1 MSLTEKKF
9 KVFYTEQNDYREVS
23 FVPEMVGGKEVY
35 NVKNSLGKH
44 CGYVTEAFLDAL
56 IRISDNKDAHLTNNF
71 MIRGLED
78 EKKYINY
85 LGRRIILDAPG
96 LIDMLFCKFVN
107 LRPTVYFDDTDV
119 EPLTVIVNSKFDIK
133 NSNSV
138 LDIKTN
144 NNMIDVGSLKIYNV
158 GKDINTINLW
168 KISGEN
174 TNGERATIDL
184 NLATNRVGNLN
195 IDGFYGES
203 AFGGPYLKLKC
214 TNEEVAPDVTI
225 LGYTIDGNT
234 NDKSEAGY
242 IHFETAGEFAAREGR
257 AYMPKTYAFNGKEP
271 SRIVSKKDGI
281 FLMNSNIT
289 LKSEDD
295 LNPVSLVTNGKILLK
310 ETDAVLTGKN
320 DIDGIFRCDPT
331 AKQTRKSSVWMR
343 DVASESGIY
352 LKSKNSSECIFR
364 LGNSYLSNGE
374 KDIVMKGEVSLVGVR
389 LNNEIKFKELTLENV
404 NIRYSILNN
413 ISDLKN
419 AKISNSEV
427 ENFNLTNKSK
437 DTQSFCFGL
446 GTIGYNDINEFY
458 SPKEGA
464 DIDKT
469 IYSSIKN
476 TSVTLWEGDWF
487 HDKVGKKVYISNT
500 IIEGDC
506 TIETKYGNRNKA
518 IPITIENSSLSRGYF
533 SFGKDDNKPISII
546 NSEIAYNVEAINLEL
561 IKTSAI
567 KGPVRFNGVTTIED
581 AMIDKVNFKDGKVTS
596 IVGGNYVSNGETI
609 DGSSYVLNSEN
620 TKAGKITEDLELL

>member
-1 MSLTEKKF
+1 MSLKQKKF
-9 KVFYTEQNDYREVS
+9 QVFDIETKDYDDVH
-23 FVPEMVGGKEVY
+23 FIPAIVDDKEVY
-35 NVKNSLGKH
+35 EVKNSSNIH
-44 CGYVTEAFLDAL
+44 CGYVTEAFLEAL
-56 IRISDNKDAHLTNNF
+56 TKVNDEEGRVNRNFVVRQTQEWAGDLTLSKGGD
-71 MIRGLED
+71 ITLLTR
-78 EKKYINY
+78 K
-85 LGRRIILDAPG
+85 IILDAPKDPSKILVQG
-96 LIDMLFCKFVN
+96 IV
-107 LRPTVYFDDTDV
+107 LRPTIYP
-119 EPLTVIVNSKFDIK
+119 EEMENKALTIATSSFRIM
-133 NSNSV
+133 SPFCP
-138 LDIKTN
+138 LDIKVN
-144 NNMIDVGSLKIYNV
+144 HDSLEAEAFSIVRVGGTADKSV
-158 GKDINTINLW
+158 
-168 KISGEN
+168 
-174 TNGERATIDL
+174 TIDL
-184 NLATNRVGNLN
+184 DLATNRVGDLN

-214 TNEEVAPDVTI
+214 TNEEVAPDITI

-257 AYMPKTYAFNGKEP
+257 AYIPKSYGFNGKEP

-289 LKSEDD
+289 LKSDDD
-295 LNPVSLVTNGKILLK
+295 LSPVSLVTNGKILLK
-310 ETDAVLTGKN
+310 ETDVVLTGKS

-389 LNNEIKFKELTLENV
+389 LNNEIKSKELTLENV
-404 NIRYSILNN
+404 NIRYSILKN

-427 ENFNLTNKSK
+427 ENFNLINKSK
-437 DTQSFCFGL
+437 NTDSFCFGL

-476 TSVTLWEGDWF
+476 TKITLWEGDWF
-487 HDKVGKKVYISNT
+487 HDKVGKGLDISNSV
-500 IIEGDC
+500 IEGNY
-506 TIETKYGNRNKA
+506 TIETIYRNRNKA
-518 IPITIENSSLSRGYF
+518 LPINIENSSLTRGALYIEKDF
-533 SFGKDDNKPISII
+533 SIDDKPISII
-546 NSEIAYNVEAINLEL
+546 NSDIDYNVAAINLDL
-561 IKTSAI
+561 IEASVIRGA
-567 KGPVRFNGVTTIED
+567 VRFNGVREIRD
-581 AMIDKVNFKDGKVTS
+581 AMIDQVNFEDSKINKIEGGSYLANGKT
-596 IVGGNYVSNGETI
+596 ING
-609 DGSSYVLNSEN
+609 SEN
-620 TKAGKITEDLELL
+620 TKTGKVTEELELL

>member
-1 MSLTEKKF
+1 MSLKQQTF
-9 KVFYTEQNDYREVS
+9 KVNNIETKDYDDVH
-23 FVPEMVGGKEVY
+23 FIPAIVDGKEVY
-35 NVKNSLGKH
+35 EVKNSSNIH
-44 CGYVTEAFLDAL
+44 CGYVTEAFLEAL
-56 IRISDNKDAHLTNNF
+56 TKVNDEEGRVNRNFVVRQTQVWAGDLTLSKGGD
-71 MIRGLED
+71 ITLLSR
-78 EKKYINY
+78 K
-85 LGRRIILDAPG
+85 IILDAPKDPSKILVQG
-96 LIDMLFCKFVN
+96 IV
-107 LRPTVYFDDTDV
+107 LRPTIYP
-119 EPLTVIVNSKFDIK
+119 EEMENKALTIATNGCFRIMSPFCP
-133 NSNSV
+133 
-138 LDIKTN
+138 LDIKVN
-144 NNMIDVGSLKIYNV
+144 YDSIEAEAFSIVRVGGTADKSV
-158 GKDINTINLW
+158 
-168 KISGEN
+168 
-174 TNGERATIDL
+174 TIDL
-184 NLATNRVGNLN
+184 GLATNRVGDLN

-214 TNEEVAPDVTI
+214 TNEEVAPDITI

-257 AYMPKTYAFNGKEP
+257 AYIPKSYGFNGKEP
-271 SRIVSKKDGI
+271 SKIVSKKDGI

-289 LKSEDD
+289 LKSDDD
-295 LNPVSLVTNGKILLK
+295 LSPVSLVTNGKILLK
-310 ETDAVLTGKN
+310 ETDMVLTGKS

-389 LNNEIKFKELTLENV
+389 LNNEIKSKELTLENV

-427 ENFNLTNKSK
+427 ENLTLINKSK

-476 TSVTLWEGDWF
+476 TKITLWEGDWF
-487 HDKVGKKVYISNT
+487 HDKVGKGLYISNSV
-500 IIEGDC
+500 IEGDY
-506 TIETKYGNRNKA
+506 TIETKYRNRNKTV
-518 IPITIENSSLSRGYF
+518 PINIENSSLARGFLYIEKDF
-533 SFGKDDNKPISII
+533 SVDDKPLFII
-546 NSEIAYNVEAINLEL
+546 NSDIDYNVDAINLDL
-561 IKTSAI
+561 IEASVI
-567 KGPVRFNGVTTIED
+567 KGPVRFNGVREIKDT
-581 AMIDKVNFKDGKVTS
+581 MIDQVNFEDSKINKIEGGSYLANGK
-596 IVGGNYVSNGETI
+596 IIE
-609 DGSSYVLNSEN
+609 GSKN
-620 TKAGKITEDLELL
+620 TKTGKITEDLEIL

>member
-1 MSLTEKKF
+1 MSLEPKTF
-9 KVFYTEQNDYREVS
+9 KVNNIETKDYDDVH
-23 FVPEMVGGKEVY
+23 FIPAIVDGKEVY
-35 NVKNSLGKH
+35 EVKNSSNLH
-44 CGYVTEAFLDAL
+44 CGYVTEAFLEAL
-56 IRISDNKDAHLTNNF
+56 IKVSDEDGKLNQNFAVNNTQEWTGDVTLLS
-71 MIRGLED
+71 R
-78 EKKYINY
+78 K
-85 LGRRIILDAPG
+85 IILDAPKEPSKILVQG
-96 LIDMLFCKFVN
+96 VV
-107 LRPTVYFDDTDV
+107 LRPTIYP
-119 EPLTVIVNSKFDIK
+119 EEMENKALTIATNGCFRIMSPFCP
-133 NSNSV
+133 
-138 LDIKTN
+138 LDIKVN
-144 NNMIDVGSLKIYNV
+144 HNFIEAESFSIVRVGGTADKSV
-158 GKDINTINLW
+158 
-168 KISGEN
+168 
-174 TNGERATIDL
+174 TIDL
-184 NLATNRVGNLN
+184 DLATNKVGDLN

-203 AFGGPYLKLKC
+203 AFGGPYFKLKC
-214 TNEEVAPDVTI
+214 TNEEVAPDITI

-242 IHFETAGEFAAREGR
+242 IHFEAAGEFAAREGR
-257 AYMPKTYAFNGKEP
+257 AYIPKSYGLNGKEP

-289 LKSEDD
+289 LKSDDD
-295 LNPVSLVTNGKILLK
+295 LSPVSLIANGKILLK
-310 ETDAVLTGKN
+310 ETDMVLTGES

-364 LGNSYLSNGE
+364 LGNSYLNNGE
-374 KDIVMKGEVSLVGVR
+374 KDIVIKGESSLVGVR
-389 LNNEIKFKELTLENV
+389 LDNSMKSKELTLENV

-427 ENFNLTNKSK
+427 ENFSLTNKSK
-437 DTQSFCFGL
+437 NADSFCFGL

-476 TSVTLWEGDWF
+476 TSVTLWDGDWF

-533 SFGKDDNKPISII
+533 SFVKNDDKSISII
-546 NSEIAYNVEAINLEL
+546 NSEIAYNVDAINLDL
-561 IKTSAI
+561 IEASVI
-567 KGPVRFNGVTTIED
+567 KGPVRFNGVREIKD
-581 AMIDKVNFKDGKVTS
+581 AMIDQVNFEDSKINKIEGGSYLANGK
-596 IVGGNYVSNGETI
+596 TI
-609 DGSSYVLNSEN
+609 EGSEN
-620 TKAGKITEDLELL
+620 TKTGKITEDLELL

>member
-1 MSLTEKKF
+1 MSLEPKTF
-9 KVFYTEQNDYREVS
+9 KVNNIETKDYDDVH
-23 FVPEMVGGKEVY
+23 FIPAVVDDKEVY
-35 NVKNSLGKH
+35 EVKNSSNIH
-44 CGYVTEAFLDAL
+44 CGYVTEAFLEELTKLNDEEG
-56 IRISDNKDAHLTNNF
+56 RINRNFVVRQTQEWVGNLTLSKGGD
-71 MIRGLED
+71 ITLLTR
-78 EKKYINY
+78 K
-85 LGRRIILDAPG
+85 IILDAPKEPSKIIG
-96 LIDMLFCKFVN
+96 QGIV
-107 LRPTVYFDDTDV
+107 LRPTIYP
-119 EPLTVIVNSKFDIK
+119 EEIEKGNKALTIATSSFRVMSPFCP
-133 NSNSV
+133 
-138 LDIKTN
+138 LDIKVN
-144 NNMIDVGSLKIYNV
+144 HDSIEAESFSIVRVGGTADKSV
-158 GKDINTINLW
+158 
-168 KISGEN
+168 
-174 TNGERATIDL
+174 TIDL
-184 NLATNRVGNLN
+184 DLATNKVGDLN

-214 TNEEVAPDVTI
+214 TNEEVAPDITI

-257 AYMPKTYAFNGKEP
+257 AYMPKTYALNGKEP

-289 LKSEDD
+289 LKSDDD
-295 LNPVSLVTNGKILLK
+295 LSPVSLVTNGKILLK
-310 ETDAVLTGKN
+310 ETDMVLTGKS

-389 LNNEIKFKELTLENV
+389 LNNEIKSKELTLENV
-404 NIRYSILNN
+404 NIRYSILKN

-427 ENFNLTNKSK
+427 ENLTLTNKSK

-446 GTIGYNDINEFY
+446 GTTNYNDINEFY

-476 TSVTLWEGDWF
+476 TKVTLWEGDWF
-487 HDKVGKKVYISNT
+487 HDKVGKGLYISNSV
-500 IIEGDC
+500 IEGDY
-506 TIETKYGNRNKA
+506 TIETKYRNKNKA
-518 IPITIENSSLSRGYF
+518 VPINIENSSLARGFLYIEKDF
-533 SFGKDDNKPISII
+533 SVDDRPISII
-546 NSEIAYNVEAINLEL
+546 NSDIDYNVDAINLDL
-561 IKTSAI
+561 IEASVI
-567 KGPVRFNGVTTIED
+567 KGGVRFNGVREIKD
-581 AMIDKVNFKDGKVTS
+581 AMIDQVNFEDSKINKIEGGSYLANGKT
-596 IVGGNYVSNGETI
+596 ING
-609 DGSSYVLNSEN
+609 SEN
-620 TKAGKITEDLELL
+620 TKTGKVTEELELL

>member
-1 MSLTEKKF
+1 MSLEPKTF
-9 KVFYTEQNDYREVS
+9 KVNNIETKDYDDVH
-23 FVPEMVGGKEVY
+23 FIPAVVDDKEVY
-35 NVKNSLGKH
+35 EVKNSSNIH
-44 CGYVTEAFLDAL
+44 CGYVTEAFLEAL
-56 IRISDNKDAHLTNNF
+56 TKVNDDQGRVNRNFVVRQTQEWAGDLTLSKGGD
-71 MIRGLED
+71 ITLLSR
-78 EKKYINY
+78 K
-85 LGRRIILDAPG
+85 IILDAPKDPSKILVQG
-96 LIDMLFCKFVN
+96 VV
-107 LRPTVYFDDTDV
+107 LRPTIYPD
-119 EPLTVIVNSKFDIK
+119 EIENKALTIATNGCFRIMSPFCP
-133 NSNSV
+133 
-138 LDIKTN
+138 LDIKVN
-144 NNMIDVGSLKIYNV
+144 HDSLEAEAFSIVRVGGTADKSV
-158 GKDINTINLW
+158 
-168 KISGEN
+168 
-174 TNGERATIDL
+174 TIDL
-184 NLATNRVGNLN
+184 DLARNKVGDLN

-214 TNEEVAPDVTI
+214 TNEEVAPDITI

-257 AYMPKTYAFNGKEP
+257 AYIPKTYALNGKEP

-289 LKSEDD
+289 LKSDDD
-295 LNPVSLVTNGKILLK
+295 LSPVSLVTNGKILLK
-310 ETDAVLTGKN
+310 ETDMVLTGKS

-343 DVASESGIY
+343 DIASESGIY

-374 KDIVMKGEVSLVGVR
+374 KYIVIKGESSLVGVR
-389 LNNEIKFKELTLENV
+389 LDNSMKSKELTLENV

-427 ENFNLTNKSK
+427 ENFNLINKSK
-437 DTQSFCFGL
+437 NTDSFCFGL
-446 GTIGYNDINEFY
+446 GTIGYNDVNEFY

-476 TSVTLWEGDWF
+476 TSVTLWDGDWF

-506 TIETKYGNRNKA
+506 TIETKYRNRNKA

-546 NSEIAYNVEAINLEL
+546 NSEIAYNVEAINLDL
-561 IKTSAI
+561 IEASVI
-567 KGPVRFNGVTTIED
+567 KGPVRFNGVTEIKDT
-581 AMIDKVNFKDGKVTS
+581 MIDQVNFEDSKINK
-596 IVGGNYVSNGETI
+596 IEGGSYVSNGKTI
-609 DGSSYVLNSEN
+609 EGSEN
-620 TKAGKITEDLELL
+620 TKTGKITEDLEIL

>member
-9 KVFYTEQNDYREVS
+9 QVFDIEKKDHDDVH
-23 FVPEMVGGKEVY
+23 FIPAIVDGKEVY
-35 NVKNSLGKH
+35 EVKNSSNLH
-44 CGYVTEAFLDAL
+44 CGYVTEAFLEAL
-56 IRISDNKDAHLTNNF
+56 IKVSDEDGKLNQNFAVNNTQEWTGDVTLLS
-71 MIRGLED
+71 R
-78 EKKYINY
+78 K
-85 LGRRIILDAPG
+85 IILDAPKDPSKILVQG
-96 LIDMLFCKFVN
+96 IV
-107 LRPTVYFDDTDV
+107 LRPTIYP
-119 EPLTVIVNSKFDIK
+119 EEMENKALTIATNGCFRIMSPFCP
-133 NSNSV
+133 
-138 LDIKTN
+138 LDIKVN
-144 NNMIDVGSLKIYNV
+144 HNFIEAEAFSIVRVGGTADKSV
-158 GKDINTINLW
+158 
-168 KISGEN
+168 
-174 TNGERATIDL
+174 TIDL
-184 NLATNRVGNLN
+184 DLATNRVGDLN

-214 TNEEVAPDVTI
+214 TNEEVAPDITI

-257 AYMPKTYAFNGKEP
+257 AYIPKSYGLNGKEP
-271 SRIVSKKDGI
+271 SKIVSKKDGI

-289 LKSEDD
+289 LKSDDD
-295 LNPVSLVTNGKILLK
+295 LSPVSLVANGKILLK
-310 ETDAVLTGKN
+310 ETDAVLTGKS

-374 KDIVMKGEVSLVGVR
+374 KDIVIKGESSLVGVR
-389 LNNEIKFKELTLENV
+389 LDNSMNSKELTLENV

-427 ENFNLTNKSK
+427 ENFNLINKSK
-437 DTQSFCFGL
+437 NTDSFCFGL

-476 TSVTLWEGDWF
+476 TSVTLWDGDWF

-506 TIETKYGNRNKA
+506 TIETKCRNRNKA

-533 SFGKDDNKPISII
+533 SFGKDDDKPISIT
-546 NSEIAYNVEAINLEL
+546 NSEIAYNVNAINLDL
-561 IKTSAI
+561 IEASVI
-567 KGPVRFNGVTTIED
+567 KGPVRFNGVREIKD
-581 AMIDKVNFKDGKVTS
+581 AMIDQVNFEDSKINKIEGGSYLANGK
-596 IVGGNYVSNGETI
+596 TI
-609 DGSSYVLNSEN
+609 EGSEN
-620 TKAGKITEDLELL
+620 TKTGKITEDLEIL

>member
-1 MSLTEKKF
+1 MSLEPKTF
-9 KVFYTEQNDYREVS
+9 KVNNIETKDYDDVH
-23 FVPEMVGGKEVY
+23 FIPAIVDDKEVY
-35 NVKNSLGKH
+35 EVKNSSNIH
-44 CGYVTEAFLDAL
+44 CGYVTEAFLEAL
-56 IRISDNKDAHLTNNF
+56 TKVNDDQGRVNRNFVVRQTQEWAGDLTLLKGGD
-71 MIRGLED
+71 ITLLTR
-78 EKKYINY
+78 K
-85 LGRRIILDAPG
+85 IILDAPKDPSKILVQG
-96 LIDMLFCKFVN
+96 IV
-107 LRPTVYFDDTDV
+107 LRPTIYPEET
-119 EPLTVIVNSKFDIK
+119 ENKALTIATSCFRIM
-133 NSNSV
+133 SPFCP
-138 LDIKTN
+138 LDIKVN
-144 NNMIDVGSLKIYNV
+144 HDSLEAEAFSIVRVGGTADKSV
-158 GKDINTINLW
+158 
-168 KISGEN
+168 
-174 TNGERATIDL
+174 TIDL
-184 NLATNRVGNLN
+184 DLATNRVGDLN

-214 TNEEVAPDVTI
+214 TNEEVAPDINI

-257 AYMPKTYAFNGKEP
+257 AYIPKSYGLNGKEP

-289 LKSEDD
+289 LKSDDD
-295 LNPVSLVTNGKILLK
+295 LSPVSLVANGKILLK
-310 ETDAVLTGKN
+310 ETDMVLTGKS

-343 DVASESGIY
+343 DVVSESGIY

-374 KDIVMKGEVSLVGVR
+374 KDIVIKGESSLVGVR
-389 LNNEIKFKELTLENV
+389 LDNSMKSKELTLENV
-404 NIRYSILNN
+404 NIRYSILKN

-427 ENFNLTNKSK
+427 ENLTLTNKSK
-437 DTQSFCFGL
+437 DTQSFCFGF
-446 GTIGYNDINEFY
+446 GTVGYNDINEFY

-476 TSVTLWEGDWF
+476 TSVTLWDGDWF

-506 TIETKYGNRNKA
+506 TIETKCRNRNKA

-533 SFGKDDNKPISII
+533 SFGKDDDKPISIT
-546 NSEIAYNVEAINLEL
+546 NSEIAYNVNAINLDL
-561 IKTSAI
+561 IEASVI
-567 KGPVRFNGVTTIED
+567 KGPVRFNGVREIKD
-581 AMIDKVNFKDGKVTS
+581 AMIDQVNFEDSKINKIEGGSYLANGKTTDG
-596 IVGGNYVSNGETI
+596 
-609 DGSSYVLNSEN
+609 SEN
-620 TKAGKITEDLELL
+620 TKTGKVTEELELL

>member
-1 MSLTEKKF
+1 MSLEPKTF
-9 KVFYTEQNDYREVS
+9 KVNNIETKDYDDVH
-23 FVPEMVGGKEVY
+23 FIPAIVDDKEVY
-35 NVKNSLGKH
+35 EVKNSSNIH
-44 CGYVTEAFLDAL
+44 CGYVTEAFLEAL
-56 IRISDNKDAHLTNNF
+56 TKVNDDQGRVNRNF
-71 MIRGLED
+71 VVRQTQEWEGDITLSKGGDITLLSR
-78 EKKYINY
+78 K
-85 LGRRIILDAPG
+85 IILDAPKDPSKILVQG
-96 LIDMLFCKFVN
+96 IV
-107 LRPTVYFDDTDV
+107 LRPTIYP
-119 EPLTVIVNSKFDIK
+119 EEMENKALTIATSCFRIM
-133 NSNSV
+133 SPFCP
-138 LDIKTN
+138 LDIKVN
-144 NNMIDVGSLKIYNV
+144 HNFIEAEAFSIVRVGGTADKSV
-158 GKDINTINLW
+158 
-168 KISGEN
+168 
-174 TNGERATIDL
+174 TIDL
-184 NLATNRVGNLN
+184 DLATNRVGDLN

-214 TNEEVAPDVTI
+214 TNEEVAPDITI

-257 AYMPKTYAFNGKEP
+257 AYIPKSYGLNGKEP
-271 SRIVSKKDGI
+271 SKIVSKKDGI

-289 LKSEDD
+289 LKSDDD
-295 LNPVSLVTNGKILLK
+295 LSPVSLVTNGKILLK
-310 ETDAVLTGKN
+310 ETDMVLTGKS

-389 LNNEIKFKELTLENV
+389 LNNEIKSKELTLENV

-419 AKISNSEV
+419 AKIANSEV
-427 ENFNLTNKSK
+427 ENLTLTNKSK

-446 GTIGYNDINEFY
+446 GTTNYNDINEFY

-476 TSVTLWEGDWF
+476 TKITLWEGDWF
-487 HDKVGKKVYISNT
+487 YDKVGKGLNISNSV
-500 IIEGDC
+500 IEGNY
-506 TIETKYGNRNKA
+506 TIETIYRNRNKTV
-518 IPITIENSSLSRGYF
+518 PINIENSSLARGFLYIEKDF
-533 SFGKDDNKPISII
+533 SVDDKPISII
-546 NSEIAYNVEAINLEL
+546 NSDIDYNVDAINLDL
-561 IKTSAI
+561 IEASVI
-567 KGPVRFNGVTTIED
+567 KGAVRFNGVREIRD
-581 AMIDKVNFKDGKVTS
+581 AMIDQVNFEDSKINKIEGGSYLANGKTINGSENIKTGKVT
-596 IVGGNYVSNGETI
+596 E
-609 DGSSYVLNSEN
+609 E
-620 TKAGKITEDLELL
+620 LELL

>member
-1 MSLTEKKF
+1 MSLEPKTF
-9 KVFYTEQNDYREVS
+9 KVSNIETKDYDDVH
-23 FVPEMVGGKEVY
+23 FIPAIVDDKEVY
-35 NVKNSLGKH
+35 EVKNSSNIH
-44 CGYVTEAFLDAL
+44 CGYVTEAFLGAL
-56 IRISDNKDAHLTNNF
+56 TKVNDEEGRVNRNFVVRQTQEWAGNLTLSKGGD
-71 MIRGLED
+71 ITLLSR
-78 EKKYINY
+78 K
-85 LGRRIILDAPG
+85 IILDAPKEPG
-96 LIDMLFCKFVN
+96 KILVQGIV
-107 LRPTVYFDDTDV
+107 LRPTIYP
-119 EPLTVIVNSKFDIK
+119 EEIEKGNKALTIATSSFRAM
-133 NSNSV
+133 SPFCP
-138 LDIKTN
+138 LDIKVNHDSIEAESFSIVRIGGTA
-144 NNMIDVGSLKIYNV
+144 DKSV
-158 GKDINTINLW
+158 
-168 KISGEN
+168 
-174 TNGERATIDL
+174 TIDL
-184 NLATNRVGNLN
+184 NLATNRVGDLN

-214 TNEEVAPDVTI
+214 TNKEVTPDITI

-257 AYMPKTYAFNGKEP
+257 AYMPKRYGLNDKEP
-271 SRIVSKKDGI
+271 SKIVSKKDGI

-295 LNPVSLVTNGKILLK
+295 LSPVSLVTNGKILLK
-310 ETDAVLTGKN
+310 ETDMVLTGKS

-374 KDIVMKGEVSLVGVR
+374 KDIIIKGESSLVGVR
-389 LNNEIKFKELTLENV
+389 LDNSMKSKELTLENV

-419 AKISNSEV
+419 TKISNSEV
-427 ENFNLTNKSK
+427 ENLTLTNKSK

-446 GTIGYNDINEFY
+446 GTTNYNDINEFY

-476 TSVTLWEGDWF
+476 TKITLWEGDWF
-487 HDKVGKKVYISNT
+487 HDKVGKGLYISNSV
-500 IIEGDC
+500 IEGDY
-506 TIETKYGNRNKA
+506 TIETKYRNRNKA
-518 IPITIENSSLSRGYF
+518 VPINIENSSLARGFLYIEKDF
-533 SFGKDDNKPISII
+533 SVDDKPISII
-546 NSEIAYNVEAINLEL
+546 NSDIDYNVDAINLDL
-561 IKTSAI
+561 IEASVI
-567 KGPVRFNGVTTIED
+567 KGPVRFNGVREIRD
-581 AMIDKVNFKDGKVTS
+581 AMIDQVNFEDSKINKIEGGSYLANGKT
-596 IVGGNYVSNGETI
+596 ING
-609 DGSSYVLNSEN
+609 SEN
-620 TKAGKITEDLELL
+620 TKTGKVTEELELL

>member
-1 MSLTEKKF
+1 MSLEPKTF
-9 KVFYTEQNDYREVS
+9 KVNNIETKDYDDVH
-23 FVPEMVGGKEVY
+23 FIPAIVDDKEVY
-35 NVKNSLGKH
+35 EVKNSSNIH
-44 CGYVTEAFLDAL
+44 CGYVTEAFLEAL
-56 IRISDNKDAHLTNNF
+56 TKVNDEEGRVNRNFVVRQTQEWAGNLTLSKGGD
-71 MIRGLED
+71 ITLLTR
-78 EKKYINY
+78 K
-85 LGRRIILDAPG
+85 IILDAPKDPSKILVQG
-96 LIDMLFCKFVN
+96 IV
-107 LRPTVYFDDTDV
+107 LRPTIYP
-119 EPLTVIVNSKFDIK
+119 EEMENKALTIATSCFRIM
-133 NSNSV
+133 SPFCP
-138 LDIKTN
+138 LDIKANHDFIEAESFSIVRIGGTA
-144 NNMIDVGSLKIYNV
+144 DKSV
-158 GKDINTINLW
+158 
-168 KISGEN
+168 
-174 TNGERATIDL
+174 TIDL
-184 NLATNRVGNLN
+184 DLATNRVGDLN

-214 TNEEVAPDVTI
+214 TNEEVAPDITI

-257 AYMPKTYAFNGKEP
+257 AYMPKSYGLNDKEP

-295 LNPVSLVTNGKILLK
+295 LSPVSLVTNGKILLK
-310 ETDAVLTGKN
+310 ETDMVLTGKS

-374 KDIVMKGEVSLVGVR
+374 KDIVIKGESSLVGVR
-389 LNNEIKFKELTLENV
+389 LDNEIKSKELTLENV
-404 NIRYSILNN
+404 NIRYSILKN

-419 AKISNSEV
+419 AKIANSEV
-427 ENFNLTNKSK
+427 ENFNLINKSK
-437 DTQSFCFGL
+437 NTDSFCFGL

-464 DIDKT
+464 DTDKT

-476 TSVTLWEGDWF
+476 TSVTLWDGDWF

-533 SFGKDDNKPISII
+533 YFGKDDNKPISII
-546 NSEIAYNVEAINLEL
+546 NSEIAYNVEAINLDL
-561 IKTSAI
+561 IEASVI
-567 KGPVRFNGVTTIED
+567 KGPVRFNGVREIKDT
-581 AMIDKVNFKDGKVTS
+581 MIDQVNFEDSKINK
-596 IVGGNYVSNGETI
+596 IEGGSYLSNGKIIE
-609 DGSSYVLNSEN
+609 GSEN
-620 TKAGKITEDLELL
+620 TKTGKITEDLELL

>member
-1 MSLTEKKF
+1 MSLEPKTF
-9 KVFYTEQNDYREVS
+9 KVNNIETKDYNDVH
-23 FVPEMVGGKEVY
+23 FIPAVVDDKEVY
-35 NVKNSLGKH
+35 EVKNSSNIH
-44 CGYVTEAFLDAL
+44 CGYVTEAFLEAL
-56 IRISDNKDAHLTNNF
+56 TKVNDDQGRVNRNFVVRQTQEWAGDLTLSKGGD
-71 MIRGLED
+71 ITLLTR
-78 EKKYINY
+78 K
-85 LGRRIILDAPG
+85 IILDAPKEPG
-96 LIDMLFCKFVN
+96 KILVQGIV
-107 LRPTVYFDDTDV
+107 LRPTIYP
-119 EPLTVIVNSKFDIK
+119 EEIENKALTIATSCFRIM
-133 NSNSV
+133 SPFCP
-138 LDIKTN
+138 LDIKVN
-144 NNMIDVGSLKIYNV
+144 HDSLEAEAFSIVRVGGTADKSV
-158 GKDINTINLW
+158 
-168 KISGEN
+168 
-174 TNGERATIDL
+174 TIDL
-184 NLATNRVGNLN
+184 DLATNKVGDLN

-203 AFGGPYLKLKC
+203 SFGGPYLKLKC
-214 TNEEVAPDVTI
+214 INEEVAPDITI

-257 AYMPKTYAFNGKEP
+257 AYIPKSYGLNGKEP
-271 SRIVSKKDGI
+271 SKIVSKKDGI

-289 LKSEDD
+289 LKSDDD
-295 LNPVSLVTNGKILLK
+295 LSPVSLVTNGKILLK

-331 AKQTRKSSVWMR
+331 ANQTRKSSVWMR

-389 LNNEIKFKELTLENV
+389 LNNEIKSKELTLENV
-404 NIRYSILNN
+404 NIRYSILKN

-427 ENFNLTNKSK
+427 ENLTLTNKSK

-446 GTIGYNDINEFY
+446 GTTNYNDINEFY

-469 IYSSIKN
+469 IYSSMKN
-476 TSVTLWEGDWF
+476 TSVTLWDGDWF

-506 TIETKYGNRNKA
+506 TIETKYRNRNKA

-546 NSEIAYNVEAINLEL
+546 NSEIAYNVDAINLDL
-561 IKTSAI
+561 IEASVI
-567 KGPVRFNGVTTIED
+567 KGPVRFNGVREIKD
-581 AMIDKVNFKDGKVTS
+581 AMIDQVNFEDSKINK
-596 IVGGNYVSNGETI
+596 IEGGSYLSNGQNT
-609 DGSSYVLNSEN
+609 DGSSYAINGEN

>member
-1 MSLTEKKF
+1 MSLEPKTF
-9 KVFYTEQNDYREVS
+9 KVNNIETKDYDDVH
-23 FVPEMVGGKEVY
+23 FVPAIVDSKEVY
-35 NVKNSLGKH
+35 EVKNSSNIH
-44 CGYVTEAFLDAL
+44 CGYVTEAFLEAL
-56 IRISDNKDAHLTNNF
+56 TKVNDDQGRVNRNFVVRQTQEWAGDLTLSKGGD
-71 MIRGLED
+71 ITLLSR
-78 EKKYINY
+78 K
-85 LGRRIILDAPG
+85 IILDAPKDPSKILVQG
-96 LIDMLFCKFVN
+96 VV
-107 LRPTVYFDDTDV
+107 LRPTIYP
-119 EPLTVIVNSKFDIK
+119 EEIEKGNKALTIATSSFRVMSPFCP
-133 NSNSV
+133 
-138 LDIKTN
+138 LDIKVN
-144 NNMIDVGSLKIYNV
+144 HDSIEAESFSIVRVGGTADKSV
-158 GKDINTINLW
+158 
-168 KISGEN
+168 
-174 TNGERATIDL
+174 TIDL
-184 NLATNRVGNLN
+184 DLATNRVGDLN

-214 TNEEVAPDVTI
+214 TNEEVAPDITI

-257 AYMPKTYAFNGKEP
+257 AYIPKSYGLNGKEP

-289 LKSEDD
+289 LKSDDD
-295 LNPVSLVTNGKILLK
+295 LSPVSLVTNGKILLK
-310 ETDAVLTGKN
+310 ETDMVLTGKS

-389 LNNEIKFKELTLENV
+389 LNNEIKSKELTLENV
-404 NIRYSILNN
+404 NIRYSILKN

-427 ENFNLTNKSK
+427 ENLTLTNKSK

-446 GTIGYNDINEFY
+446 GTTNYNDINEFY

-476 TSVTLWEGDWF
+476 TKITLWEGDWF
-487 HDKVGKKVYISNT
+487 HDKVGKGLDISNSV
-500 IIEGDC
+500 IEGNY
-506 TIETKYGNRNKA
+506 TIETIYRNRNKTV
-518 IPITIENSSLSRGYF
+518 PINIENSSLTRGALYIEKDF
-533 SFGKDDNKPISII
+533 SVDDKPISII
-546 NSEIAYNVEAINLEL
+546 NSDIDYNVAAINLDL
-561 IKTSAI
+561 IEASVI
-567 KGPVRFNGVTTIED
+567 KGGVRFNGVREIKDTMIDQVNFEDSKINKIEGGSYLAHGKTIE
-581 AMIDKVNFKDGKVTS
+581 G
-596 IVGGNYVSNGETI
+596 
-609 DGSSYVLNSEN
+609 SEN
-620 TKAGKITEDLELL
+620 TKTGKVTEELELL

>member
-1 MSLTEKKF
+1 MSLEPKTF
-9 KVFYTEQNDYREVS
+9 KVNNIETKDYDDVH
-23 FVPEMVGGKEVY
+23 FIPAIVDDKEVY
-35 NVKNSLGKH
+35 EVKNSSNIH
-44 CGYVTEAFLDAL
+44 CGYVTEAFLEAL
-56 IRISDNKDAHLTNNF
+56 TKVNDEEGRVNRNFVVRQTQVWAGDLTLSKGGD
-71 MIRGLED
+71 ITLLSR
-78 EKKYINY
+78 K
-85 LGRRIILDAPG
+85 IILDAPKDPSKILVQG
-96 LIDMLFCKFVN
+96 IV
-107 LRPTVYFDDTDV
+107 LRPTIYPD
-119 EPLTVIVNSKFDIK
+119 EIEKGNKALTIATNGCFRIMSPFCP
-133 NSNSV
+133 
-138 LDIKTN
+138 LDIKVN
-144 NNMIDVGSLKIYNV
+144 YDSIEAESFSIVRVGGTADKSV
-158 GKDINTINLW
+158 
-168 KISGEN
+168 
-174 TNGERATIDL
+174 TIDL
-184 NLATNRVGNLN
+184 DLATNRVGDLN

-203 AFGGPYLKLKC
+203 AFGGPYFKLKC
-214 TNEEVAPDVTI
+214 TNEEVAPDITI

-257 AYMPKTYAFNGKEP
+257 AYIPKTYALNGKEP

-289 LKSEDD
+289 LKSDDD
-295 LNPVSLVTNGKILLK
+295 LSPVSLVTNGKILLK
-310 ETDAVLTGKN
+310 ETDMVLTGKS

-343 DVASESGIY
+343 DIASESGIY

-374 KDIVMKGEVSLVGVR
+374 KDIVIKGESSLVGVR
-389 LNNEIKFKELTLENV
+389 LDNSMKSKELTLENV

-427 ENFNLTNKSK
+427 ENFSLTNKSK
-437 DTQSFCFGL
+437 NTDSFCFGL
-446 GTIGYNDINEFY
+446 GTVGYNDVNEFY

-476 TSVTLWEGDWF
+476 TSVTLWDGDWF

-506 TIETKYGNRNKA
+506 TIETKCRNRNKA

-533 SFGKDDNKPISII
+533 SFGKDDDKPISIT
-546 NSEIAYNVEAINLEL
+546 NSEIAYNVDAINLDL
-561 IKTSAI
+561 IEASVI
-567 KGPVRFNGVTTIED
+567 KGPVRFNGVTEIKNT
-581 AMIDKVNFKDGKVTS
+581 MIDQVNFEDSKINKIEGGSYLANGK
-596 IVGGNYVSNGETI
+596 IIEG
-609 DGSSYVLNSEN
+609 SEN
-620 TKAGKITEDLELL
+620 TKTGKVTKDLELL

>member
-1 MSLTEKKF
+1 MSLKQQTFKVNNIEKK
-9 KVFYTEQNDYREVS
+9 DYDDVH
-23 FVPEMVGGKEVY
+23 FIPAVVDDKEVY
-35 NVKNSLGKH
+35 EVKNSSNIH
-44 CGYVTEAFLDAL
+44 CGYVTEAFLEAL
-56 IRISDNKDAHLTNNF
+56 TKVNDEEGRVNRNFVVRQTQEWAGDLTLSKGGD
-71 MIRGLED
+71 ITLLTR
-78 EKKYINY
+78 K
-85 LGRRIILDAPG
+85 IILDAPKDPSKILVQG
-96 LIDMLFCKFVN
+96 IV
-107 LRPTVYFDDTDV
+107 LRPTIYP
-119 EPLTVIVNSKFDIK
+119 EEMENKALTIATSSFRIM
-133 NSNSV
+133 SPFCP
-138 LDIKTN
+138 LDIKVN
-144 NNMIDVGSLKIYNV
+144 HDSLEAEAFSIVRVGGTADKSV
-158 GKDINTINLW
+158 
-168 KISGEN
+168 
-174 TNGERATIDL
+174 TIDL
-184 NLATNRVGNLN
+184 DLATNRVGNLN

-214 TNEEVAPDVTI
+214 TNEEATPDITI

-257 AYMPKTYAFNGKEP
+257 AYMPKTYALNGKEP
-271 SRIVSKKDGI
+271 SRIASKKDGI

-295 LNPVSLVTNGKILLK
+295 LSPVSLVVNGKILLK
-310 ETDAVLTGKN
+310 KTDMVLTGKS

-343 DVASESGIY
+343 DVVSESGIY

-364 LGNSYLSNGE
+364 LGDSFLSNGE
-374 KDIVMKGEVSLVGVR
+374 KDIVIKGESSLVGVR
-389 LNNEIKFKELTLENV
+389 LDNSMKSKELTLENV

-419 AKISNSEV
+419 TKIANSEV
-427 ENFNLTNKSK
+427 ENFNLINKSK
-437 DTQSFCFGL
+437 NTDSFCFGL

-476 TSVTLWEGDWF
+476 TSVTLWDGDWF

-567 KGPVRFNGVTTIED
+567 KGPVRFNGVTEIKDT
-581 AMIDKVNFKDGKVTS
+581 MIDQVNFEDSKINKIEGGSYLANGK
-596 IVGGNYVSNGETI
+596 TI
-609 DGSSYVLNSEN
+609 DGSEN
-620 TKAGKITEDLELL
+620 TKTGKVTEELELL

>member
-1 MSLTEKKF
+1 MSLKQQTFKVNNIEKK
-9 KVFYTEQNDYREVS
+9 DYDDVH
-23 FVPEMVGGKEVY
+23 FIPAIVDGKEVY
-35 NVKNSLGKH
+35 EVKNSSNLH
-44 CGYVTEAFLDAL
+44 CGYVTEAFLEAL
-56 IRISDNKDAHLTNNF
+56 IKVSDEDGKLNQNFAVNNTQEWTGDVTLLS
-71 MIRGLED
+71 R
-78 EKKYINY
+78 K
-85 LGRRIILDAPG
+85 IILDAPKEPSKILVQG
-96 LIDMLFCKFVN
+96 IV
-107 LRPTVYFDDTDV
+107 LRPTIYP
-119 EPLTVIVNSKFDIK
+119 EEMENKALTIATNGCFRIMSPFCP
-133 NSNSV
+133 
-138 LDIKTN
+138 LDIKVN
-144 NNMIDVGSLKIYNV
+144 HDSLEAEAFSIVRVGGTADKSV
-158 GKDINTINLW
+158 
-168 KISGEN
+168 
-174 TNGERATIDL
+174 TIDL
-184 NLATNRVGNLN
+184 DLATNKVGDLN

-214 TNEEVAPDVTI
+214 TNEEVVPDITI
-225 LGYTIDGNT
+225 FGYTIDGNT

-257 AYMPKTYAFNGKEP
+257 AYMPKTYALNGKEP

-289 LKSEDD
+289 LKSDDD
-295 LNPVSLVTNGKILLK
+295 LSPVSLVTNGKILLK
-310 ETDAVLTGKN
+310 ETDMVLTGKS

-364 LGNSYLSNGE
+364 LGDSYFNNGE
-374 KDIVMKGEVSLVGVR
+374 KDIVIKGESSLVGVR
-389 LNNEIKFKELTLENV
+389 LDNEIKSKELTLENV

-419 AKISNSEV
+419 AKIANSEV
-427 ENFNLTNKSK
+427 ENFSLINKSK
-437 DTQSFCFGL
+437 NTDSFCFGL

-487 HDKVGKKVYISNT
+487 HDKVGKGLNISNSV
-500 IIEGDC
+500 IEGDY
-506 TIETKYGNRNKA
+506 TIETKYRNRNKA
-518 IPITIENSSLSRGYF
+518 LPINIENSSLARGFLYIEKDF
-533 SFGKDDNKPISII
+533 SVDDKPISII
-546 NSEIAYNVEAINLEL
+546 NSDIDYNVDAINLDL
-561 IKTSAI
+561 IEASVI
-567 KGPVRFNGVTTIED
+567 KGAVRFNGVREIRD
-581 AMIDKVNFKDGKVTS
+581 AMIDQVNFEDSKINKIEGGSYLANGK
-596 IVGGNYVSNGETI
+596 IIEG
-609 DGSSYVLNSEN
+609 SEN

>member
-1 MSLTEKKF
+1 MEDKALTIATSCFRIMS
-9 KVFYTEQNDYREVS
+9 
-23 FVPEMVGGKEVY
+23 P
-35 NVKNSLGKH
+35 
-44 CGYVTEAFLDAL
+44 
-56 IRISDNKDAHLTNNF
+56 
-71 MIRGLED
+71 
-78 EKKYINY
+78 
-85 LGRRIILDAPG
+85 
-96 LIDMLFCKFVN
+96 FC
-107 LRPTVYFDDTDV
+107 P
-119 EPLTVIVNSKFDIK
+119 
-133 NSNSV
+133 
-138 LDIKTN
+138 LDIKVN
-144 NNMIDVGSLKIYNV
+144 HDFIEAESFSIVRVGGTADKSV
-158 GKDINTINLW
+158 
-168 KISGEN
+168 
-174 TNGERATIDL
+174 TIDL
-184 NLATNRVGNLN
+184 DLATNRVGDLN

-214 TNEEVAPDVTI
+214 TNEEVAPDITI

-257 AYMPKTYAFNGKEP
+257 AYIPKSYGLNGKEP

-289 LKSEDD
+289 LKSDDD
-295 LNPVSLVTNGKILLK
+295 LSPVSLVTNGKILLK
-310 ETDAVLTGKN
+310 ETDMVLTGKS
-320 DIDGIFRCDPT
+320 DIDGVFRCDPT

-374 KDIVMKGEVSLVGVR
+374 KYIVMKGEVSLVGVR
-389 LNNEIKFKELTLENV
+389 LNNEIKSKELTLENV

-427 ENFNLTNKSK
+427 ENLTLTNKSK

-446 GTIGYNDINEFY
+446 GTTNYNDINEFY

-476 TSVTLWEGDWF
+476 TSVTLWDGDWF
-487 HDKVGKKVYISNT
+487 HDKVGKGLDISNSV
-500 IIEGDC
+500 IEGNY
-506 TIETKYGNRNKA
+506 TIETIYRNRNKA
-518 IPITIENSSLSRGYF
+518 VPINIENSSLARGALYIEKDF
-533 SFGKDDNKPISII
+533 SVDDKPISII
-546 NSEIAYNVEAINLEL
+546 NSDIDYNVAAINLDL
-561 IKTSAI
+561 IEASVI
-567 KGPVRFNGVTTIED
+567 KGGVRFNGVREIKD
-581 AMIDKVNFKDGKVTS
+581 AMIDQVNFEDSKIIKIEGGSYVYNGQTTDCS
-596 IVGGNYVSNGETI
+596 SYAINGGN
-609 DGSSYVLNSEN
+609 
-620 TKAGKITEDLELL
+620 TKTGKITEELELL

>member
-1 MSLTEKKF
+1 MSLKQQTF
-9 KVFYTEQNDYREVS
+9 KVNNIETKDYDDVH
-23 FVPEMVGGKEVY
+23 FIPAIVDGKEVY
-35 NVKNSLGKH
+35 EVKNSSNIH
-44 CGYVTEAFLDAL
+44 CGYVTEAFLEAL
-56 IRISDNKDAHLTNNF
+56 TKVNDEEGRVNRNF
-71 MIRGLED
+71 VVRQTQEWAGDITLSKGGDITLLSR
-78 EKKYINY
+78 K
-85 LGRRIILDAPG
+85 IILDAPKDPSKILVQG
-96 LIDMLFCKFVN
+96 IV
-107 LRPTVYFDDTDV
+107 LRPTIYPD
-119 EPLTVIVNSKFDIK
+119 EMENKALTIATNGCFRIMSPFCP
-133 NSNSV
+133 
-138 LDIKTN
+138 LDIKVN
-144 NNMIDVGSLKIYNV
+144 HNFIEAESFSIVRVGGTADKSV
-158 GKDINTINLW
+158 
-168 KISGEN
+168 
-174 TNGERATIDL
+174 TIDL
-184 NLATNRVGNLN
+184 DLATNRVGDLN

-214 TNEEVAPDVTI
+214 TNEEVAPDITI

-257 AYMPKTYAFNGKEP
+257 AYIPKSYGLNGKEP

-289 LKSEDD
+289 LKSDDD
-295 LNPVSLVTNGKILLK
+295 LSPVSLVANSKILLK
-310 ETDAVLTGKN
+310 ETDAVLTGKS

-374 KDIVMKGEVSLVGVR
+374 KDIVIKGESSLVGVR
-389 LNNEIKFKELTLENV
+389 LDNSMKSKELTLENV

-427 ENFNLTNKSK
+427 ENFSLTNKSK

-476 TSVTLWEGDWF
+476 TSVTLWDGDWF

-533 SFGKDDNKPISII
+533 SFVKNDDKPISII
-546 NSEIAYNVEAINLEL
+546 NSEIACNVDAINLDL
-561 IKTSAI
+561 IEASVI
-567 KGPVRFNGVTTIED
+567 KGPVRFNGVTEIKDT
-581 AMIDKVNFKDGKVTS
+581 MIDQVNFEDSKINK
-596 IVGGNYVSNGETI
+596 IEGGSYLSNGKIIE
-609 DGSSYVLNSEN
+609 GSEN
-620 TKAGKITEDLELL
+620 TKTGKVTEELELL